1 MQWVLA
7 DMRLTSLA
15 LCLLLAACGAP
26 SNKPAPA
33 PLPKPERQATVQLR
47 WDARVGGKTDFR
59 FVPAHRGQWL
69 AVAGGGNS
77 LALLEAQSGR
87 ERWSITL
94 KKPLAGGVGLGEQL
108 LAVGTVQGELLTFD
122 LQGKAGWT
130 AKLSTEL
137 IAPPVVAGDRVL
149 ARTNDVRLSA
159 FNAQDGQLVWTYQ
172 RATPALILR
181 NFAAPTVSN
190 GVVYLGMAG
199 GKLAALSLADGRQIW
214 ETAVATPRG
223 ASELE
228 RITDIVSA
236 PVVDGSQ
243 VCAAAFQGRV
253 ACLNARDGALLW
265 ARDLSSWA
273 GLALD
278 KEHVY
283 VSDDRGYVNA
293 LERATGRSLWRQEK
307 LAGREISGSAFDGKQ
322 VFVGDFEGYV
332 HVLDASDGALVAQID
347 TDGGRIAAA
356 PQGMDGQVLVQTQRG
371 GLFSLSVK

>member
-1 MQWVLA
+1 MPV
-7 DMRLTSLA
+7 DMRLTSLF
-15 LCLLLAACGAP
+15 LCLLLVACGAP
-26 SNKPAPA
+26 SNKAQPA
-33 PLPKPERQATVQLR
+33 PLPKPEGKVATRLY
-47 WDARVGGKTDFR
+47 WEARVGGKTDFR
-59 FVPAHRGQWL
+59 FVPAYRNGLL
-69 AVAGGGNS
+69 AVAGGGNQ
-77 LALLEAQSGR
+77 LAMIDSAHGQ
-87 ERWSITL
+87 ERWSISL
-94 KKPLAGGVGLGEQL
+94 KKPIAGGVGLGETL
-108 LAVGTVQGELLTFD
+108 LAVGTSQGELLAFD
-122 LQGKAGWT
+122 LQGKAIWT
-130 AKLSTEL
+130 TRLSTEL
-137 IAPPVVAGDRVL
+137 ISPPVVMDELVL
-149 ARTNDVRLSA
+149 ARTNDGRLSA
-159 FNAQDGQLVWTYQ
+159 FSARDGKQVWAYQ

-199 GKLAALSLADGRQIW
+199 GKLAAISLADGRQIW
-214 ETAVATPRG
+214 ESAVATPRG

-228 RITDIVSA
+228 RIADIASP
-236 PVVDGSQ
+236 PVVDGNQ

-253 ACLNARDGALLW
+253 ACFNTRDGALLW

-307 LAGREISGSAFDGKQ
+307 LAGRELSGPVFDGKQ

-332 HVLDASDGALVAQID
+332 HILDAKTGVLTAQID

-356 PQGMDGQVLVQTQRG
+356 PREVEGRVLVQTQRG
-371 GLFSLSVK
+371 GLFSLGVK